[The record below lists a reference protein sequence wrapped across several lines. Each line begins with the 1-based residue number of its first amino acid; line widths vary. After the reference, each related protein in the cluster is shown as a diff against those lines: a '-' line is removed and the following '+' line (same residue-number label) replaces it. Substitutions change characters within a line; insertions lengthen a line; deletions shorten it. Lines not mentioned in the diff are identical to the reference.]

1 MANELSGPEW
11 CARFPTSSSVDT
23 LIEPFRGKVKRFL
36 AALAAGDAAV
46 SISAT
51 YRPKQRAYLMH
62 YCYQLANRQISPR
75 AIPPCNGVEIGWV
88 HASDAESVSAAQA
101 MVTEFEIAY
110 APVLASRHTQGLAID
125 MDIAWTGDLAMDD
138 GKGRHL
144 AVETEPRDGTN
155 QALWGIGVSYG
166 VMKLASDP
174 PHWSSDG
181 H

>member
-1 MANELSGPEW
+1 MANELSGVQW
-11 CARFPTSSSVDT
+11 CARFPTSASVET
-23 LIEPFRGKVKRFL
+23 LVEPFRSKVKRFL
-36 AALAAGDAAV
+36 AALAAGNATV

-51 YRPKQRAYLMH
+51 FRPKQRAYLMH
-62 YCYQLANRQISPR
+62 YAYQLANRQISPR
-75 AIPPCNGVEIGWV
+75 AIPPLNGVEIGWV
-88 HASDAESVSAAQA
+88 HASDAESISAAQA
-101 MVTEFEIAY
+101 MVSAYEIAF

-125 MDIAWTGDLAMDD
+125 MDILWNGDLVIAD

-144 AVETEPRDGTN
+144 AVQDEPRDGLN
-155 QALWGIGVSYG
+155 QALWGIAASFG

>member
-1 MANELSGPEW
+1 MSNELSGPQW
-11 CARFPTSSSVDT
+11 CARFPASSSVET

-36 AALAAGDAAV
+36 EALVAGNAAV
-46 SISAT
+46 SVNAT
-51 YRPKQRAYLMH
+51 FRPKQRAYLMH

-75 AIPPCNGVEIGWV
+75 AIPPLNGVEIGWV
-88 HASDAESVSAAQA
+88 HASDAESVAAAQA
-101 MVTEFEIAY
+101 MVAAYEIAF

-125 MDIAWTGDLAMDD
+125 MDIEWTGDLAISD

-144 AVETEPRDGTN
+144 AVETEPRDGAN
-155 QALWGIGVSYG
+155 QSLWGIGASYG

>member
-1 MANELSGPEW
+1 MSNEPSGPQW
-11 CARFPTSSSVDT
+11 CERFPTSSSVET

-36 AALAAGDAAV
+36 AALAAGNATV

-51 YRPKQRAYLMH
+51 FRPKQRAYLMH

-75 AIPPCNGVEIGWV
+75 AIPPLNGVGIGWV
-88 HASDAESVSAAQA
+88 HGSDAESVSAAQS
-101 MVTEFEIAY
+101 MVTAYEIAY

-125 MDIAWTGDLAMDD
+125 MDITWDGDLAMDD

-144 AVETEPRDGTN
+144 AINDEPRDGAN
-155 QALWGIGVSYG
+155 AALWGIGVSYG

>member
-1 MANELSGPEW
+1 MANELSGPQW

-36 AALAAGDAAV
+36 DALAAGNASV

-51 YRPKQRAYLMH
+51 FRPKQRAYLMH
-62 YCYQLANRQISPR
+62 YAYLIANRQISPR
-75 AIPPCNGVEIGWV
+75 AVPPLNGVEIGWV
-88 HASDAESVSAAQA
+88 HPSEAATVSAAQA
-101 MVTEFEIAY
+101 MVNAYEIAY

-125 MDIAWTGDLAMDD
+125 MDIAWNGDLTIDD

-144 AVETEPRDGTN
+144 AVQTDPRDGGN
-155 QALWGIGVSYG
+155 QALWGIGASYG
-166 VMKLASDP
+166 VMKLAADP